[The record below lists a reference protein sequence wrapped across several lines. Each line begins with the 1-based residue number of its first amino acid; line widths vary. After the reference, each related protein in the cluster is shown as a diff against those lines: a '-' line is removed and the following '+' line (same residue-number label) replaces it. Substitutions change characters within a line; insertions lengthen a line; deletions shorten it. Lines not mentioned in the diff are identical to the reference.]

1 MKAIISILF
10 CVLLVGL
17 SGCFRTTLVVIKGGA
32 DYLYPICKGKGT
44 VIEKTT
50 YMEDGKYADVKT
62 VITITDDNV
71 TVEETLISKQGD
83 VPPDEDGDD
92 KKENEVLPDENKM
105 YFRESESKNDAG

>member
-1 MKAIISILF
+1 MRTFISILL
-10 CVLLVGL
+10 CVLLLGL
-17 SGCFRTTLVVIKGGA
+17 FGCFRTTLVVVKGGA
-32 DYLYPICKGKGT
+32 DYIYPICKGKGT

-71 TVEETLISKQGD
+71 TVEETLKSKQGE

-92 KKENEVLPDENKM
+92 KKEDEVRPEENA
-105 YFRESESKNDAG
+105 AG